1 MLDMD
6 ELIPNTN
13 NIKEIECA
21 KNMRIFLNFHF
32 QSLSKLIV
40 FRAFNDRL
48 YIVSIYTRII
58 DVIYSILTY
67 LTFIQQFNTKFFIHA
82 IKIKPFQLENTDY
95 ICNLINMMN
104 YNLMKSAKNK
114 LNFNLNLKGLI
125 ILGKDLNLPEDIVGL
140 IGNFLYPTFSTNYY
154 HYLNYIV
161 NGNLTVES
169 AIKILKNDIY

>member
-1 MLDMD
+1 MD
-6 ELIPNTN
+6 ELFPNTN

-21 KNMRIFLNFHF
+21 KNMRVFLNSYF
-32 QSLSKLIV
+32 QSLSKLIDFKV
-40 FRAFNDRL
+40 FDNRL
-48 YIVSIYTRII
+48 YVVSIYTRII

-82 IKIKPFQLENTDY
+82 IKINPFQIENTDC

-104 YNLMKSAKNK
+104 NNLIKSAKNK
-114 LNFNLNLKGLI
+114 LNFNLNLQGLI
-125 ILGKDLNLPEDIVGL
+125 TLGEDLNLPEDVVGI

-154 HYLNYIV
+154 DYLNYIV

-169 AIKILKNDIY
+169 AIKILKNDID